1 MCAASTFSHFVAE
14 SDEPRFLIALLPLQ
28 VHQQPRRAVSP
39 LDAEPPINV
48 LLVSTSYPRD
58 MTDWRG
64 LFIRHLVD
72 ALARR
77 DDVRVSLWA
86 PPGERP
92 SRVSDATTPREREWL
107 SQLMASGGIAHLMR
121 RGGFAGQ
128 FAPLRLLAHLRRV
141 FREDPPAA
149 IRHVNWLQNAL
160 PLKRDA
166 TPLLATALGT
176 DMALLKLPLV
186 SAALRRNFAGRRVCL
201 CPNAEWMVPELRR
214 RFGDL
219 AEVRYVPFGIA
230 PEWFEVHRPS
240 EAPPVAR
247 WLCVSRLTAGK
258 LGSLLE
264 WGAGLFGD
272 GARELHLFGPM
283 QEKISLP
290 TWITYH
296 GPTTPEALRERWFPQ
311 STGLLSLSQ
320 HAEGRPQ
327 VMLEAMAAGVPI
339 VASNIAAHSDL
350 LEHGA
355 TGLLCETETS
365 FRVALESLERF
376 EKNRA
381 IGEAAQRWARTHV
394 GTWDDCAER
403 YAKIYRHLLAGA
415 TG

>member
-1 MCAASTFSHFVAE
+1 M
-14 SDEPRFLIALLPLQ
+14 
-28 VHQQPRRAVSP
+28 
-39 LDAEPPINV
+39 DAEPPIKV

-77 DDVRVSLWA
+77 DDISVSLWA

-92 SRVSDATTPREREWL
+92 SMVSDATTPAEREWL

-121 RGGFAGQ
+121 RGGVAGLL
-128 FAPLRLLAHLRRV
+128 APLRLLAHLRRV
-141 FREDPPAA
+141 FHEVPPAA

-186 SAALRRNFAGRRVCL
+186 CAALRRSFAGRPVCL

-230 PEWFEVHRPS
+230 PDWFEVSRPS
-240 EAPPVAR
+240 VARPVSR

-272 GARELHLFGPM
+272 GTRELHLFGPM
-283 QEKISLP
+283 QEKITLP

-296 GPTTPEALRERWFPQ
+296 GPATPVALRELWFPQ
-311 STGLLSLSQ
+311 ATGLLSLSQ

-339 VASNIAAHSDL
+339 VASNISAHSDL
-350 LEHGA
+350 LEHGT
-355 TGLLCETETS
+355 TGLLCGSETS
-365 FRVALESLERF
+365 LRVALESLEQLD
-376 EKNRA
+376 NNQA
-381 IGEAAQRWARTHV
+381 IGEAAQKWARTHV
-394 GTWDDCAER
+394 GTWDNCAER
-403 YAKIYRHLLAGA
+403 YAKIYRQLLAGA
-415 TG
+415 AG